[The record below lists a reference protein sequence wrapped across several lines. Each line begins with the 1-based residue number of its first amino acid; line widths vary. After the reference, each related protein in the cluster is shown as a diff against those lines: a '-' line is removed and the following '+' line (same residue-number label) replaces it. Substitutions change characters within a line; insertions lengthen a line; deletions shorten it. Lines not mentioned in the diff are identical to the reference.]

1 MQTTHPDVFALENS
15 DLEAFLY
22 AVVGKELNGSALTIL
37 SMTARLGCDPWAEA
51 ARWATLPRAGVIA
64 SLTKSIGLMPL
75 VPSALTDA
83 PATAARLVQLLPAV
97 TPGIRQGGSAKAGVS
112 SIPEWLPVTLLYCA
126 IACGMAISALFT
138 PKPNQA
144 IAAPAEQS
152 AAVAG
157 TMHTAPAQ
165 ALQAG
170 PLPGTGAASTGPRT
184 K

>member
-1 MQTTHPDVFALENS
+1 MQTTHSDVFALKNS
-15 DLEAFLY
+15 GLEAFLY
-22 AVVGKELNGSALTIL
+22 ADVGKELNGSALTIL

-51 ARWATLPRAGVIA
+51 ARWAMLPRAGVIA

-83 PATAARLVQLLPAV
+83 PATAARLVQLLPTL
-97 TPGIRQGGSAKAGVS
+97 TPGIRQGGAAKTEVFSVPG
-112 SIPEWLPVTLLYCA
+112 WLPVTILYCA
-126 IACGMAISALFT
+126 VAFGMAISALFM
-138 PKPNQA
+138 PKPSQA
-144 IAAPAEQS
+144 IAPPAEQS

-157 TMHTAPAQ
+157 TVHTAPVQ

-170 PLPGTGAASTGPRT
+170 PLPGTVAASTGPRT